1 MVVYQAPQEVA
12 DRRKNKIKRQCQK
25 KGRRPTAEYLQL
37 QEYTIFITNVSAE
50 IWSKEII
57 GTIYRVRW
65 QIELI
70 FKQWKQLFRIDVMI
84 GSREE
89 RIQCLV
95 YGRLI
100 MILTVTSICGFGFLY
115 AYHQLA
121 REVSSVKLIQWL
133 KRNGRLSEAILS
145 NRFEILLTDLL
156 RDIPKILL
164 KQKRKRKTTFMLLQ
178 DQVRFLESFET
189 YNE

>member
-12 DRRKNKIKRQCQK
+12 DRRKNKMKRQCQK
-25 KGRRPTAEYLQL
+25 KGRRPTAEYLKL
-37 QEYTIFITNVSAE
+37 QEYTIFITNVSAD
-50 IWSKEII
+50 IWPKEII

-100 MILTVTSICGFGFLY
+100 MILMVTSICGFGFLY

-121 REVSSVKLIQWL
+121 REVSPVKLIQWL